1 MPVANARTSHISP
14 IRPWPWI
21 GLFVAAIIV
30 YYIAMAILGGLIN
43 GNGAPFLGEISPSS
57 QPASPLR

>member
-1 MPVANARTSHISP
+1 MLAVNARTSHPSP

-21 GLFVAAIIV
+21 GIIVAAIVV
-30 YYIAMAILGGLIN
+30 YYIAMALLGGLLN
-43 GNGAPFLGEISPSS
+43 GNGSPFLGEISPSS

>member
-1 MPVANARTSHISP
+1 MPVVHAQSPISP

-21 GLFVAAIIV
+21 GLIIAAIVV
-30 YYIAMAILGGLIN
+30 YYIAMAVLGGLIN
-43 GNGAPFLGEISPSS
+43 GNGSPFLGEISPSS